1 MGKAKKILGAIFI
14 FAVISYGVLY
24 ITTTIDFSF
33 LKGEIIAYGLQC
45 DVKTQRG
52 LCPGKT
58 SYAMRATHFKP
69 DYSRQEVAYWFG
81 GFPSNMSLLDG
92 PDSLKN
98 CTVVDRENW
107 KCEYDDKSDTFG
119 FQNGVYFDD
128 PPASTPDNL
137 LHEFYVS
144 RQVWLQQDCNDS
156 IHAGWLCIPFHRILM
171 TE

>member
-69 DYSRQEVAYWFG
+69 DYSRQEVAYG
-81 GFPSNMSLLDG
+81 LVAS
-92 PDSLKN
+92 
-98 CTVVDRENW
+98 
-107 KCEYDDKSDTFG
+107 
-119 FQNGVYFDD
+119 
-128 PPASTPDNL
+128 PPICHFLTAQT
-137 LHEFYVS
+137 H
-144 RQVWLQQDCNDS
+144 
-156 IHAGWLCIPFHRILM
+156 
-171 TE
+171 

>member
-1 MGKAKKILGAIFI
+1 MGKAGKILGAIFI

-33 LKGEIIAYGLQC
+33 LKGEIIAYPMQC
-45 DVKTQRG
+45 DVKTQYG

-69 DYSRQEVAYWFG
+69 DYNRQEVAYWVG
-81 GFPSNMSLLDG
+81 GLP

-128 PPASTPDNL
+128 PPASTPDDPF
-137 LHEFYVS
+137 HEYYVS
-144 RQVWLQQDCNDS
+144 RQVWLQQECNDS
-156 IHAGWLCIPFHRILM
+156 IYAGWLCIPFYRILR